1 MRWTD
6 LVWFTIVQS
15 VVGTGVLPSDVC
27 MNRWDNRMVFCSVS
41 VAALVLCVV
50 CLFVSM
56 CSHMRVSVA
65 ALVLCVVC
73 LFVSMCTHMRVSVH
87 MCMCVYVGLQE
98 LSNFF

>member
-6 LVWFTIVQS
+6 LVWFTVVQS

-41 VAALVLCVV
+41 VAALVLC
-50 CLFVSM
+50 
-56 CSHMRVSVA
+56 A
-65 ALVLCVVC
+65 VC